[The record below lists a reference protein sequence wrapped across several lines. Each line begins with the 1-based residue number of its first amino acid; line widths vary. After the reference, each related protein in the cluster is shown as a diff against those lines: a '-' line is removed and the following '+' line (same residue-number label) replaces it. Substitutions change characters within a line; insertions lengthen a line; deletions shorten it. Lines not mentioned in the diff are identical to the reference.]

1 MNAFRARLGAFLRRY
16 ADRID
21 HENAPRYASPYSF
34 TFERKR
40 GIVLRSDGRGCPLAY
55 LDPDDYDRAHAEADA
70 PL

>member
-1 MNAFRARLGAFLRRY
+1 MSAFRTRLGALLRRY

-21 HENAPRYASPYSF
+21 HEHAPRYASPYSF

-40 GIVLRSDGRGCPLAY
+40 GIVLRDDGRGCPLAY
-55 LDPDDYDRAHAEADA
+55 LDGGDYERAHTEADS